1 MPRAERHWHRLPHV
15 RHADPVRR
23 LLACLAL
30 VTVACGGTTASTT
43 TTSTTTTS
51 TSTTTTTTILLPD
64 APLADQLYVFT
75 NAQLQ
80 SLFRN
85 FLELGCDDWT
95 LVENG
100 ADRGAC
106 LAGGV
111 EVVRYEAFPGSVRLQ
126 ADRGLYETEWR
137 SMYADAA
144 ICDEHDGDHAA
155 VAHNWI
161 VFSSDRSP
169 IDTIVSS
176 TGAVYLAPPNC

>member
-1 MPRAERHWHRLPHV
+1 M
-15 RHADPVRR
+15 
-23 LLACLAL
+23 ACLAL